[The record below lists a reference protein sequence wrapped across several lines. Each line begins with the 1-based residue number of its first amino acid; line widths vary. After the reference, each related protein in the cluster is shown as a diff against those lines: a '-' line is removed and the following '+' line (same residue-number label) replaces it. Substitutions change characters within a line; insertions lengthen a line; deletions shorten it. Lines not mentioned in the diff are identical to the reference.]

1 MGHKQMNEKKA
12 STRSVIS
19 TFLILAMLLMVFVYA
34 EQSADLEYDPNDSVH
49 STTVQVREFN
59 GIISNDLTNI
69 TVVELQAVPE
79 ENLVA
84 ETASETTEQQTPL
97 SDDIE
102 TVEPAASEQ
111 ILPEEQ
117 DELLEPLVN
126 ESEEDGIEEQIGEPQ
141 INLTQDLIL
150 DQTKVH
156 NIKIQN
162 DILPK

>member
-126 ESEEDGIEEQIGEPQ
+126 ESEEDGIE
-141 INLTQDLIL
+141 
-150 DQTKVH
+150 
-156 NIKIQN
+156 
-162 DILPK
+162 

>member
-1 MGHKQMNEKKA
+1 MNEKKA